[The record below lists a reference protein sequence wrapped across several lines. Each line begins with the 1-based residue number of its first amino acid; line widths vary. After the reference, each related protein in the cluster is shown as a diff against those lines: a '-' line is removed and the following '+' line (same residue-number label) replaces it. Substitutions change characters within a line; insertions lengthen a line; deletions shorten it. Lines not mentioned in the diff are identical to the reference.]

1 MQVHELGNREWRLH
15 EWQSALQGCILDPRR
30 DRYPIR
36 PRLQAGSVDA
46 DSQLDIYANAY
57 VMRLAEALR
66 SNYPAVQRALG
77 DEDFDLMARGYLEL
91 YPSVHASIRWLGDSL
106 ATFLQDRE
114 PYCRVPVLSELAS
127 FEWAIR
133 HTLDAAD
140 ADRLTVESL
149 LSVPEQQWGDLRF
162 DLHPSVTRL
171 SLQWNAP
178 QLWHAL
184 TDSASTSA
192 EESIEQPVR
201 QPGHWL
207 IYRKPDLVSGW
218 RSLSDSEAAALDVLQ
233 QGGTFAD
240 ICECVAEQGVGD
252 AAMQAAGLLRLWVEQ
267 GILARREPPVHESMI
282 D

>member
-1 MQVHELGNREWRLH
+1 MQVRELGNREWRLH

-30 DRYPIR
+30 DRGPIR
-36 PRLQAGSVDA
+36 PGLQAGSVDV
-46 DSQLDIYANAY
+46 DSQLDIYADAY

-77 DEDFDLMARGYLEL
+77 DEDFDLMARDYLHL
-91 YPSVHASIRWLGDSL
+91 HPSAHASIRWLGDSL
-106 ATFLQDRE
+106 ARFLRDRE
-114 PYCRVPVLSELAS
+114 PYRQVLALSELAF

-140 ADRLTVESL
+140 ADRLTVDSL
-149 LSVPEQQWGDLRF
+149 LSVKVQQWGDLRF

-171 SLQWNAP
+171 SLQWNVP
-178 QLWHAL
+178 QLWRGL
-184 TDSASTSA
+184 TEVTSA
-192 EESIEQPVR
+192 QTEESIEPVR

-267 GILARREPPVHESMI
+267 GILVRREPPVHESTI
-282 D
+282 G